1 MSGLVECVPNF
12 SEGRDRKVIDAIAAA
27 ITSVEGAEVLDID
40 MGGET
45 NRTVVTFVAPP
56 ASVGDAAFAG
66 VARAAELIDMRAH
79 AGAHPRMGA
88 TDVLPFVPVSGVNMD
103 DCIAIAHTTGERI
116 GAELGIPVWFYE
128 EAARSSEFRNLARVR
143 AGEYEGLAERLDG
156 GAPDAGP
163 AKFNARS
170 GATAVGA
177 REFLIAWNIN
187 LNTRD
192 RTYANELAY
201 ELRERGRWKRSG
213 SPDAFYYKGDVVH
226 FANGEFPCGN
236 CDFTGADFD
245 ALAAH
250 YAEVHGGDLT
260 EAYCA
265 RGLDPRALVGK
276 PVYKDGRFTNLKGI
290 GWEIP
295 EYGCAQLSFNVTNFR
310 TTPLHEVFD
319 AACEE
324 ARKRGIRVTGSE
336 IVGLV
341 PWEVLRQA
349 AVHYLRRMG
358 KSPGLPVPDLA
369 AAAIQ
374 SLGLRDVADFNPAS
388 KVLGMPK
395 QEGELVN
402 RVTYDFVDEVS
413 RDSPAPGGG
422 SVAALAGALGAAL
435 GTMVANLSATKGT
448 QAANYDALAGI
459 AERGQAV
466 KEALVAGVDADTSA
480 FDGVIAAMR
489 MPKDSD
495 EQRATRDAALEAGY
509 RDATAVPLATVGQCR
524 DALAVCGDMAPLM
537 DAAMASDV
545 GSGALLAHAGARA
558 AGYNVRINLK
568 EIPDEAFCRET
579 SVALETLLGECD
591 AHAAAVAEAVE
602 ATLR

>member
-27 ITSVEGAEVLDID
+27 ISAVEGAEVLDID

-56 ASVGDAAFAG
+56 ATVGDATFAG
-66 VARAAELIDMRAH
+66 VAKAAELIDMRSH

-88 TDVLPFVPVSGVNMD
+88 TDVLPFVPVSGVTMD
-103 DCIAIAHTTGERI
+103 DCVAIARATGERI

-128 EAARSSEFRNLARVR
+128 EAARSPEFRNLARVR
-143 AGEYEGLAERLDG
+143 AGEYEGLAERLGG

-163 AKFNARS
+163 TKFNTRS

-192 RTYANELAY
+192 RIYANEIAY

-213 SPDAFYYKGDVVH
+213 SPDAFYYKGDVVY
-226 FANGEFPCGN
+226 FADGRFPCGN
-236 CDFTGADFD
+236 CDFAGTDFD

-250 YAEVHGGDLT
+250 YAETHGGDLAA
-260 EAYCA
+260 AYRA

-310 TTPLHEVFD
+310 TTPLHAVFD

-324 ARKRGIRVTGSE
+324 AQKRGIRVTGSE

-349 AVHYLRRMG
+349 AVYYLHRMG

-369 AAAIQ
+369 TAAIQ
-374 SLGLRDVADFNPAS
+374 SLGLCDVADFNPSS

-395 QEGELVN
+395 QDGELVN

-435 GTMVANLSATKGT
+435 GTMVANLSTTKGT
-448 QAANYDALAGI
+448 QAANHDALAGI
-459 AERGQAV
+459 AERGQTV

-495 EQRATRDAALEAGY
+495 EQRATRNAALETGY
-509 RDATAVPLATVGQCR
+509 RAATAVPLATVGQCR
-524 DALAVCGDMAPLM
+524 DALAVCGEMAPLM
-537 DAAMASDV
+537 DAGMASDV

-568 EIPDEAFCRET
+568 EIPDETFCTET
-579 SVALETLLGECD
+579 GAALEVLLGECD
-591 AHAAAVAEAVE
+591 ALAAAVEDAVE

>member
-1 MSGLVECVPNF
+1 MSRLVECVPNF
-12 SEGRDRKVIDAIAAA
+12 SEGRDHKVIDAIAAA
-27 ITSVEGAEVLDID
+27 ISAVEGTEVLDID

-56 ASVGDAAFAG
+56 DVVGDAAFAG
-66 VARAAELIDMRAH
+66 VARAAELVDMRAH

-103 DCIAIAHTTGERI
+103 DCVAIAHTTGKRI
-116 GAELGIPVWFYE
+116 GSELGIPVWFYE
-128 EAARSSEFRNLARVR
+128 EAARSPEFRNLARVR
-143 AGEYEGLAERLDG
+143 AGEYEGLAERLGG

-163 AKFNARS
+163 AEFNARC

-192 RTYANELAY
+192 RAYANELAY

-213 SPDAFYYKGDVVH
+213 SPDAFYYKGDIVH
-226 FANGEFPCGN
+226 FADGEFPCGN
-236 CDFTGADFD
+236 CDFAGVDFD
-245 ALAAH
+245 TLAAH
-250 YAEVHGGDLT
+250 HAETHDGDLAA
-260 EAYCA
+260 AYRA
-265 RGLDPRALVGK
+265 RGLDPRTLVGK

-448 QAANYDALAGI
+448 QAANYDALASI

-509 RDATAVPLATVGQCR
+509 RAATAVPLATVGQCR
-524 DALAVCGDMAPLM
+524 DALAVCGEMAPLM
-537 DAAMASDV
+537 DAGMASDV
-545 GSGALLAHAGARA
+545 GSGALLAHAGAKA

-568 EIPDEAFCRET
+568 EIPDETFCTET
-579 SVALETLLGECD
+579 SAALEALLGECD
-591 AHAAAVAEAVE
+591 ALAAAVEAAVE

>member
-27 ITSVEGAEVLDID
+27 ISAVEGAEVLDID

-56 ASVGDAAFAG
+56 ATVGDAAFAG
-66 VARAAELIDMRAH
+66 VAKAAELIDMRSH

-88 TDVLPFVPVSGVNMD
+88 TDVLPFVPVSGVTMD
-103 DCIAIAHTTGERI
+103 DCVAIARATGERI

-128 EAARSSEFRNLARVR
+128 EAARSPEFRNLARVR
-143 AGEYEGLAERLDG
+143 AGEYEGLAERLGG

-163 AKFNARS
+163 TKFNTRS

-192 RTYANELAY
+192 RIYANEIAY

-213 SPDAFYYKGDVVH
+213 SPDAVYYKGDVVY
-226 FANGEFPCGN
+226 FADGEFPCGN
-236 CDFTGADFD
+236 CDFAGADFD

-250 YAEVHGGDLT
+250 HAETHGGDLAA
-260 EAYCA
+260 AYRA
-265 RGLDPRALVGK
+265 RGLDPHALVGK

-310 TTPLHEVFD
+310 TTPLHAVFD

-324 ARKRGIRVTGSE
+324 AQKRGIRVTGSE

-349 AVHYLRRMG
+349 AVYYLRRMG

-369 AAAIQ
+369 TAAIQ
-374 SLGLRDVADFNPAS
+374 SLGLCDVADFNPSS

-395 QEGELVN
+395 QDGELVN

-435 GTMVANLSATKGT
+435 GTMVANLSTTKGT
-448 QAANYDALAGI
+448 QAANHDALAGI
-459 AERGQAV
+459 AERGQTV

-495 EQRATRDAALEAGY
+495 EQRATRNAALETGY
-509 RDATAVPLATVGQCR
+509 RAATAVPLATVGQCR
-524 DALAVCGDMAPLM
+524 EALAVCGEMAQLM
-537 DAAMASDV
+537 DAGMASDV

-568 EIPDEAFCRET
+568 EIPDETFCTET
-579 SVALETLLGECD
+579 GAALEVLLGECD
-591 AHAAAVAEAVE
+591 ALAAAVEDAVE